1 MHLAGSLVRPGRR
14 HSVGSSG
21 RVTVCRHF
29 SHRYSASCDW
39 ASGADVGRTSFI
51 GPPQISQRNGVRGV
65 VGRDMG
71 VSISDQRNAFV
82 AQVRSFALREIKTE
96 IDSCAAML
104 GRNATTKDKKTERP
118 RRGSAEATNRTTG
131 GRWGGGYCPTGYFLV
146 HPHPAAFDTAQF
158 CEVPTMTAI
167 VARSRGPAASPD
179 PCRARS

>member
-118 RRGSAEATNRTTG
+118 RRGKRRGHQSDNGGTVGRGLLSDRVFLSPSAPG
-131 GRWGGGYCPTGYFLV
+131 SRW
-146 HPHPAAFDTAQF
+146 PAPSRPS
-158 CEVPTMTAI
+158 C
-167 VARSRGPAASPD
+167 RSRSNWRVCPSWWPSASPSR
-179 PCRARS
+179 PA